1 MWDVSD
7 FAGGATEYLPRRL
20 HQLYEAKKNAK
31 TDDERRDI
39 DRLIEE
45 RIRLI
50 GAGQGHEP

>member
-1 MWDVSD
+1 MKLW
-7 FAGGATEYLPRRL
+7 
-20 HQLYEAKKNAK
+20 QLYDAKKTAK

-50 GAGQGHEP
+50 GAGQGDEP